1 MALYAISDLHLSL
14 GTDKPMDI
22 FSSLWED
29 HAEKL
34 RQNWTQ
40 TVTDEDTV
48 VIPGDISWATY
59 LEDAKKDF
67 SFLDSLPG
75 RKIISKGNH
84 DYWWTTAA
92 KLKKFIEA
100 NNFRNIFFLHNNYY
114 SYEQCSICGTRGWSS
129 GEGSTAEENKKIF
142 ARERQRLELSLQQ
155 GTASGKIN
163 PIAVLHYPP
172 FNSDNDG
179 CGFIDILK
187 KYKVSI
193 CLYGHLHGDFDLAR
207 QGMIEGI
214 DFRLVSSDY
223 LNFSPLKI
231 L

>member
-40 TVTDEDTV
+40 TVTEEDTV

-59 LEDAKKDF
+59 LEDAKMDF

-84 DYWWTTAA
+84 DYWWTTAT

-100 NNFRNIFFLHNNYY
+100 NNFRNISFLHNSYY
-114 SYEQCSICGTRGWSS
+114 TYEQWAICGTRGWSS
-129 GEGSTAEENKKIF
+129 GEGDTAEENKKIF

-155 GTASGKIN
+155 GTASGKTKV
-163 PIAVLHYPP
+163 IAVLHYPP
-172 FNSDNDG
+172 FNSDDDG
-179 CGFIDILK
+179 YGFIDILK